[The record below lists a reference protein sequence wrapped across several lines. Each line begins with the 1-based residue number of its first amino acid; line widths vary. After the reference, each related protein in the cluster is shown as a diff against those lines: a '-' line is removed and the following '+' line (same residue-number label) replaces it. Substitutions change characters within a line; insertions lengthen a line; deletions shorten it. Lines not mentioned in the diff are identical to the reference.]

1 MDDGDHA
8 RGVTLSRICVLLSGI
23 ASAAVVLTIYHC
35 ITVSCNRR
43 RPRPQLEV
51 QEEEHEQPES
61 RLTRGLDDNSIVQ
74 LIPAYKY
81 DKEVGLVGEDGIC
94 AVCLCEFEVGQEVR
108 TLPECVHSFH
118 VPCIDMW
125 LYSHTSCPLC
135 RTDTTPPRAHTL
147 QPASNSGGL
156 MVLQSLTPSVVSLPP
171 LL

>member
-8 RGVTLSRICVLLSGI
+8 GGRATLSRICVLLSGI
-23 ASAAVVLTIYHC
+23 ASAVMVLTIYHC
-35 ITVSCNRR
+35 IAVSCNRR
-43 RPRPQLEV
+43 RLRPQLEV
-51 QEEEHEQPES
+51 QGEDEQRE
-61 RLTRGLDDNSIVQ
+61 RTLTRGLDNSIVQ

-147 QPASNSGGL
+147 QPTSDSGGL
-156 MVLQSLTPSVVSLPP
+156 MILQSSTPSVVRLPP
-171 LL
+171 PL